1 MTAKQK
7 IIIALLASLIFTGCR
22 AQEPPKPQDM
32 EEKTEITEDTVQDT
46 EKEAGVHE
54 ETKEN
59 ADQPALLEP
68 LKLSGKAVGIEAHI
82 KEVKEQEILISS
94 DCDDF
99 PGALRWRCLNRFLM
113 FHC

>member
-1 MTAKQK
+1 
-7 IIIALLASLIFTGCR
+7 
-22 AQEPPKPQDM
+22 M

-99 PGALRWRCLNRFLM
+99 PGAFAVEVPESVFDFTADGRNSCTDSDGGKGRDRRKYKISGQR
-113 FHC
+113 H